1 MRAASPLLLVLV
13 HSLLASFAAV
23 FFVFYIFP
31 HDFYFAT
38 PAYVLVFPLF
48 LLTNYLV
55 PVGTRLL
62 AFKDR
67 YLQTL
72 VSRPRLSWAVT
83 GAIALVALSWT
94 FKMFDTIYA
103 RYSYMKAM
111 DDALLSIGIDGIMP
125 PQPAQLAKAFNAAPD
140 RPEVPFILTRA
151 SRLIVIDTL
160 TPVFGQY
167 NKAFLDAV
175 DRAAVLKK
183 FEKYAPRH
191 RIAIGNENANLP
203 KVDPIRFLTA
213 VAFETNHP
221 DEKNWAIKTL
231 SEFRKDDKD
240 AQIQLEIWKDWNSN
254 RTKPPDKTSIEAFD
268 NLLQG
273 VSSTDFASV
282 ALVSDYVFQKGLDYV
297 SGMKIERQSKGA
309 TEAERRQYNDD
320 IIRNYERI
328 LLLRRRLSNATDL
341 LWWEPPGKMY
351 LYYLYLHLGHQ
362 TISGD
367 LVKQIKMIGECPQLM
382 ERLQRMYDAPAFRS
396 FQNPETWTQGTP
408 LSSAFNGAA
417 GVSKVR
423 EWLKLGW

>member
-1 MRAASPLLLVLV
+1 MRTASPLLLVLI
-13 HSLLASFAAV
+13 HSLLVSFALV
-23 FFVFYIFP
+23 FFVFYVFP

-38 PAYVLVFPLF
+38 PAYIVVFFLF

-62 AFKDR
+62 AFKDG

-72 VSRPRLSWAVT
+72 VFRPRLSWIVT
-83 GAIALVALSWT
+83 GAIVILALGWT
-94 FKMFDTIYA
+94 FRMFDTIYA

-111 DDALLSIGIDGIMP
+111 DDALSSIGIDGITP
-125 PQPAQLAKAFNAAPD
+125 PEPAQLAKAFNAAPD

-151 SRLIVIDTL
+151 SRLIAIDTL

-175 DRAAVLKK
+175 DRTAALKK
-183 FEKYAPRH
+183 FDKYGPRH
-191 RIAIGNENANLP
+191 RIAIGNESASLP
-203 KVDPIRFLTA
+203 RVDPIRFLAA
-213 VAFETNHP
+213 VAFETNQA

-231 SEFRKDDKD
+231 SDFRKDDKG
-240 AQIQLEIWKDWNSN
+240 AQIQLEIWKDSNSN
-254 RTKPPDKTSIEAFD
+254 RVQVPDKTSIEAFD

-273 VSSTDFASV
+273 VSSKDFASV
-282 ALVSDYVFQKGLDYV
+282 SLVSDNVFQKGLDYV
-297 SGMKIERQSKGA
+297 SSMKIERQSKG
-309 TEAERRQYNDD
+309 TSDLERCQYNDD

-328 LLLRRRLSNATDL
+328 LLLRRRLANATDL

-362 TISGD
+362 TIGKELMVEVD
-367 LVKQIKMIGECPQLM
+367 MIGICPQLM

-408 LSSAFNGAA
+408 LSSTFNGGA